1 MRQAEINQIATSY
14 LPKIARIARGMARTL
29 PAHIDAEDLEHAGV
43 IGLMTALKSYDPKL
57 GDQVDVYVTR
67 RIRGAILDELRAL
80 DPLSRDVRRDAKA
93 LRAAERVLE
102 NELGRAA
109 DENEIATRAG
119 VSIERVRE
127 VRRAATAAAT
137 TALHDLTVEMAD
149 GCADDPV
156 ERIAMS
162 QERARLTAAI
172 KTLPERDQTI
182 LSLYYVEELSLKEIG
197 HILGV
202 TESRVCQVMGAATKK
217 LRVAMSDA

>member
-1 MRQAEINQIATSY
+1 MRQAEINQIATTY
-14 LPKIARIARGMARTL
+14 LPKIARIARGMARSL
-29 PAHIDAEDLEHAGV
+29 PAHIDAEDLQHAGV
-43 IGLMTALKSYDPKL
+43 VGLMTALKSYDPKL

-80 DPLSRDVRRDAKA
+80 DPLSRDVRRDAKS

-102 NELGRAA
+102 NELGRPP
-109 DENEIATRAG
+109 DEAELARRAG
-119 VSIERVRE
+119 VAVERVRE

-149 GCADDPV
+149 AASDDPI
-156 ERIAMS
+156 ERIAS
-162 QERARLTAAI
+162 SEERARLTAAI
-172 KTLPERDQTI
+172 QALPPRDQTV

-202 TESRVCQVMGAATKK
+202 TESRVCQILGAATRK
-217 LRVAMSDA
+217 LRAALSDA